1 MERRSQVQSAVENH
15 RIMIQS
21 LENLLNQ
28 QKAKLAHDEQAMRVL
43 DVELSKVHGD

>member
-28 QKAKLAHDEQAMRVL
+28 QRAKLAHDEKTLQVL
-43 DVELSKVHGD
+43 DNELSKIQEK